1 MRIVVRENTIGDLA
15 DDLAG
20 IPENLA
26 FRLPLV
32 VRRNINEG
40 NRIAKRL
47 ARAKAG
53 PHGTNYYK
61 RLTAEM
67 TGTLEGEYGPEG
79 DPKTEFV
86 GVGFRH
92 GINTDLP
99 QSADEIGPK
108 FAKDVGDE
116 IDGAFW

>member
-1 MRIVVRENTIGDLA
+1 MRIRVIDTIGDLEA
-15 DDLAG
+15 DLREIPVIATRDMQDTVREMGRAG
-20 IPENLA
+20 A
-26 FRLPLV
+26 AYAK
-32 VRRNINEG
+32 G
-40 NRIAKRL
+40 IARQ
-47 ARAKAG
+47 KAG